1 MVALIH
7 TIWGELDE
15 GDGRVVVVNERLK
28 TLPGR
33 GVPDAA
39 EAVVARG
46 HDETAV
52 AVEVDR
58 AHGVGVRG
66 QGLETLSCE

>member
-1 MVALIH
+1 MRALIH
-7 TIWGELDE
+7 TIGGELDE
-15 GDGRVVVVNERLK
+15 GDRRVVVVNERLK

-46 HDETAV
+46 HDEAAV

-58 AHGVGVRG
+58 AYGVGVRG
-66 QGLETLSCE
+66 QSLQTLSCV